1 MGEQD
6 SDEVDRDVSGGACF
20 TMHGNFRVFARAIMA
35 LNRVGE
41 ELYLEPNE
49 EGLALRALNSSKSA
63 YATFLFSSTFF
74 VSCDLTRIKNDDYNL
89 CRISMKCALSA
100 FRSAKSMDKAV
111 LSCRMFINPR
121 ADSMLVQLTHTYG
134 KYVLKSHEIPFLDC
148 STAFRNIINKADL
161 TDCIVAP
168 SFTLSNLF
176 AQIHHDADEVM
187 LCANGD
193 SFLLRN
199 FTSRELEPDKMMKT
213 EAKVALTEFNRYS
226 VPRATEVSVNLKEF
240 KALVNFAETYQAPV
254 SIYFEQPGSPM
265 VIALESDVN
274 FTAELVVATIDLDNS
289 IIEPNYAAPL
299 EVESQVPSSG
309 SARPKRARSTSP
321 PLSPNRDYSVPSAKP
336 EDYAGENLPVTPPPP
351 IKSVTARGIASQL
364 RERFLSPFA
373 DATSMSSVQVGV
385 KLKPSTQRTPA
396 GECGAA
402 TSKRSKPNART
413 DGSTVEDSVLSLTR
427 SRTSAISRMSK
438 TSLPSHAQISD
449 LERARSSPSLH
460 RATSPT
466 FPRTGEIEAIGR
478 SSSEGVRDENAKDD
492 IVDKNGE
499 MNKDGM
505 REKNG
510 AVSDSDEEMFPES
523 PSPPPTKSYRRFFL
537 ACSQKTLHASQ
548 LFVDKTIIAPNTQPD
563 SEML

>member
-134 KYVLKSHEIPFLDC
+134 KCFIWQ
-148 STAFRNIINKADL
+148 T
-161 TDCIVAP
+161 
-168 SFTLSNLF
+168 TLSNLF

-240 KALVNFAETYQAPV
+240 KAFVNFAETYQAPV

-427 SRTSAISRMSK
+427 SRTSPISRMSK